1 MIISFLFIL
10 KVRWKLLAN
19 PFKKKKDAMQYVDM
33 HKYRDV
39 RENQNMERG
48 EREKPKSKVPY
59 LIMVFGI
66 TIFVYFLTRIV
77 VQFVCNLWAGYRE
90 VMLKG
95 WKVAMDYPWMSLK
108 SYSFKGELILL
119 GCAVCLGLI
128 LYYQFIVVTWKSN
141 NETIDHTDIN
151 TYEGDSYIMFPEE
164 MVETLDWF
172 PDAGAHSSVSPT
184 SLVSHVVLTNKG
196 LNHKVD
202 MYDRYDEDTIEDI
215 NGKQVMRY
223 KGDVKRDR
231 NGKMI
236 VKSVPIIDEDFGED
250 LFTASDIPVNRKD
263 LRRRFNVSEIRY
275 NPGVK
280 DSRGR
285 MIRKDRDKLNYDTVK
300 DLIKNDWELP
310 LYEFQR
316 PAGAY
321 LVDTAPVNTMV

>member
-1 MIISFLFIL
+1 
-10 KVRWKLLAN
+10 
-19 PFKKKKDAMQYVDM
+19 MQYMDM

-39 RENQNMERG
+39 RGNQNMERG
-48 EREKPKSKVPY
+48 EREKPKSKIPY
-59 LIMVFGI
+59 LIAVFVLTFGALIIGI
-66 TIFVYFLTRIV
+66 LALKLFAHWLYGFQLLNQSGWDGIV
-77 VQFVCNLWAGYRE
+77 TSGYSILGLSAFPKSWWLW
-90 VMLKG
+90 L
-95 WKVAMDYPWMSLK
+95 
-108 SYSFKGELILL
+108 LISDAL
-119 GCAVCLGLI
+119 LGLI
-128 LYYQFIVVTWKSN
+128 LYYQFVSVIWKSN
-141 NETIDHTDIN
+141 NGISDHTDIN
-151 TYEGDSYIMFPEE
+151 TFEGDSYIMFPEE

-202 MYDRYDEDTIEDI
+202 MYDRYDEDMIEDI

-231 NGKMI
+231 NGEMI
-236 VKSVPIIDEDFGED
+236 VKSLPIIDEDFGED

-321 LVDTAPVNTMV
+321 LVDTAPVNTIYFL

>member
-1 MIISFLFIL
+1 
-10 KVRWKLLAN
+10 
-19 PFKKKKDAMQYVDM
+19 MQYMDM

-39 RENQNMERG
+39 RGNQNMERG
-48 EREKPKSKVPY
+48 EREKPKSKIPY
-59 LIMVFGI
+59 LIAVFVLTFGALIIGVLLLKLISHWMYGFQLLNQYGWEGI
-66 TIFVYFLTRIV
+66 SKNGYSVLGLSAFPKSWW
-77 VQFVCNLWAGYRE
+77 LW
-90 VMLKG
+90 L
-95 WKVAMDYPWMSLK
+95 
-108 SYSFKGELILL
+108 LISDAL
-119 GCAVCLGLI
+119 LGLI
-128 LYYQFIVVTWKSN
+128 LYYQFVSVIWKSN
-141 NETIDHTDIN
+141 NGISDHTDIN

-184 SLVSHVVLTNKG
+184 SLVSHVILTNKG
-196 LNHKVD
+196 LNHQVD
-202 MYDRYDEDTIEDI
+202 LYDRYDEDMIEDI

-223 KGDVKRDR
+223 KGDVKR
-231 NGKMI
+231 NHKGEMI

-321 LVDTAPVNTMV
+321 LVDTAPVNTIYYFIMRSMLSYK